1 MPIDGINGK
10 SQAELIQFRTENK
23 ELPRDKR
30 GLSEAIPAKSDEDDV
45 QVSAKA
51 QEFLRVKKLV
61 DSLPDVRIDRI
72 NELAKAIDAGTYNPR
87 AEVIASALIDKH
99 TIDEIS

>member
-10 SQAELIQFRTENK
+10 SQAELIQFRSENK

-30 GLSEAIPAKSDEDDV
+30 GLSEASPVKAEEDSV

-51 QEFLRVKKLV
+51 QEFLRVRRLV

-72 NELAKAIDAGTYNPR
+72 NELAKAIDAGTYNPK
-87 AEVIASALIDKH
+87 AEEIASALIDKH
-99 TIDEIS
+99 TIDKVG

>member
-10 SQAELIQFRTENK
+10 SQAELIQFRTDNK
-23 ELPRDKR
+23 ELPRDNHKLPNTVS
-30 GLSEAIPAKSDEDDV
+30 GKSDEDEV
-45 QVSAKA
+45 QVSARA

-72 NELAKAIDAGTYNPR
+72 NELAKAIDAGTYNPA
-87 AEVIASALIDKH
+87 AEEIASALIDKH
-99 TIDEIS
+99 TVDKIS

>member
-10 SQAELIQFRTENK
+10 SQAELIQFRTEKK
-23 ELPRDKR
+23 ELPGDNHR
-30 GLSEAIPAKSDEDDV
+30 LSNAAPAKSDEDDV

-51 QEFLRVKKLV
+51 QEFLRVKRLV

-72 NELAKAIDAGTYNPR
+72 NELAKAIDAGTYHPK
-87 AEVIASALIDKH
+87 AEEVASALIDKNL
-99 TIDEIS
+99 IDKIG